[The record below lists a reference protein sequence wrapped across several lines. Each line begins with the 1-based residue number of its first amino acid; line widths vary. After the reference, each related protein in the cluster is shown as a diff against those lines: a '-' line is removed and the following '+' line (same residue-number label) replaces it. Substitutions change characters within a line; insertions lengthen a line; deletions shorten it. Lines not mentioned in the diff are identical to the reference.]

1 MSTEL
6 WSRTAGA
13 VRKRWHSLERDWQSV
28 AIGAMVVASVGVFD
42 LQIPW

>member
-6 WSRTAGA
+6 WRRTVGA
-13 VRKRWHSLERDWQSV
+13 VRTRWRTLERDWQSV
-28 AIGAMVVASVGVFD
+28 AIGAVIVVSVGLFD